1 MPWKVGSILII
12 LCLLLNACGTPDA
25 VTSQG
30 AGGDAATAMPV
41 LASSSVDAAISHD
54 IAKLLRKRPTP
65 GEQVELDVYN
75 WVGSYREASY
85 DWDSQ
90 SCPNLA
96 TESLLTDQPVAG
108 FINYVNSGQTNW
120 LPTYPPDTEP
130 WLVPMFA
137 AQKILAYPPPDEQ
150 AANPRNL
157 GYRLRVRGHLD
168 DPYFG
173 HCEHADRIFV
183 IDQIVTIYAESEP
196 NPGSVFDVTLPV
208 DFPQWQRFSAP
219 SRRLHFP
226 RRVGWAVAPVADPT
240 AREALQVH
248 MPEWPKHPINIRVL
262 DAPSPRTPRA
272 NGNGDAPLDQAFLR
286 QRLKLPTNG
295 QVFTGEAL
303 IENVDAYTQ
312 SCTVV
317 LTQGDTTY
325 ELQVSFPVGLH
336 ADRDLLLAFTAL
348 VAGFEVDQ

>member
-1 MPWKVGSILII
+1 MLKISIL
-12 LCLLLNACGTPDA
+12 LLVLLLSACGTPDGMI
-25 VTSQG
+25 SQG
-30 AGGDAATAMPV
+30 AIGDTATAMPAFSPSPV
-41 LASSSVDAAISHD
+41 VAAISHD
-54 IAKLLRKRPTP
+54 IARLLRKRPAP

-75 WVGSYREASY
+75 WAGNYREASY

-90 SCPNLA
+90 RCPTLA
-96 TESLLTDQPVAG
+96 TKSLLTDQPIAG
-108 FINYVNSGQTNW
+108 FINYVNSGHTNW
-120 LPTYPPDTEP
+120 LLTYPSDSEP

-173 HCEHADRIFV
+173 HCAHADRIFV
-183 IDQIVTIYAESEP
+183 IDQVVTIYAESDP
-196 NPGSVFDVTLPV
+196 NPASAFDITLPA

-219 SRRLHFP
+219 GSRLHFP
-226 RRVGWAVAPVADPT
+226 RRVGWAIAPMADPA
-240 AREALQVH
+240 AREAFQVR
-248 MPEWPKHPINIRVL
+248 MPEWPEHPVSIRVL
-262 DAPSPRTPRA
+262 DAPPARA
-272 NGNGDAPLDQAFLR
+272 QPSDGNGIPLDQAFLR
-286 QRLKLPTNG
+286 QRLKLPENG
-295 QVFTGEAL
+295 QVFTGESL
-303 IENVDAYTQ
+303 IEDVDAYTK

-317 LTQGDTTY
+317 LTRGDTTY
-325 ELQVSFPVGLH
+325 ELKVSYPVGLH

>member
-1 MPWKVGSILII
+1 MPWKIGSILII
-12 LCLLLNACGTPDA
+12 LCTLLSACGAPDA
-25 VTSQG
+25 MTSQG
-30 AGGDAATAMPV
+30 ASGDTATAMPALV
-41 LASSSVDAAISHD
+41 PSPVISTISHD

-90 SCPNLA
+90 RCPDLA

-108 FINYVNSGQTNW
+108 FINFMNSGQTNW
-120 LPTYPPDTEP
+120 LPTYPPEAEP

-150 AANPRNL
+150 AANPRPL

-183 IDQIVTIYAESEP
+183 IDQIVTIYAESDP
-196 NPGSVFDVTLPV
+196 NPGSAFGINLPA

-219 SRRLHFP
+219 GNRLHFP
-226 RRVGWAVAPVADPT
+226 RRAGWAVATVADPT
-240 AREALQVH
+240 AREVLQVR
-248 MPEWPKHPINIRVL
+248 MPEWPEHPISIRVL
-262 DAPSPRTPRA
+262 DTTTARTQPN
-272 NGNGDAPLDQAFLR
+272 NGKGIPLDQAFLR
-286 QRLKLPTNG
+286 QRLKLPENG
-295 QVFTGEAL
+295 QVFAGESS
-303 IENVDAYTQ
+303 IEDVDAFTK

-317 LTQGDTTY
+317 LTQADTTY